1 MTNEE
6 MSEANDPIVVW
17 HEQAVSRG
25 DRERLNGHRGCV
37 VWLTGLSG
45 CGKSTIANLV
55 DQMLHQRG
63 QGGDRDAVP
72 KRQA

>member
-17 HEQAVSRG
+17 HEQAVPRG

-37 VWLTGLSG
+37 VWFTGLSG

-55 DQMLHQRG
+55 DQMLHRRG
-63 QGGDRDAVP
+63 PAGDRDAVP